1 MDETLLKNIKEPEQT
16 TLSTEDKLDLE
27 LFDFQNMLLELEG
40 K

>member
-16 TLSTEDKLDLE
+16 TLSSEDMLDLE
-27 LFDFQNMLLELEG
+27 LYDFQNMLLELEG

>member
-16 TLSTEDKLDLE
+16 TLSTEDMHDLE

>member
-16 TLSTEDKLDLE
+16 ALSTEDKLDLE
-27 LFDFQNMLLELEG
+27 LFNFQNMLLELEG